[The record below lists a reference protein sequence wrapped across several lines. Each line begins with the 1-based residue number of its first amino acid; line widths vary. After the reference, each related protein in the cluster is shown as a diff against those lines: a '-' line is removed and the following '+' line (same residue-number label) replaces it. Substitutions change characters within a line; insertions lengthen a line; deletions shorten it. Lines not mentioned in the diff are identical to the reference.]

1 MEPRDRNCIC
11 LNELAGWGNTGAS
24 RAMCKEDSLRSGHRV
39 RRRHAQLDG
48 QPRARRPKLAF
59 DGGQRDIQRLRC
71 FLERQSAEVPLLQD
85 QAASLIHGCE
95 AEGAEPE
102 PGSVPSVASLHRDD
116 NDPLSHLLLG
126 QPHRATGLEPTTHIV

>member
-1 MEPRDRNCIC
+1 M
-11 LNELAGWGNTGAS
+11 GKHGGQSGNVQGGFTEVPAI
-24 RAMCKEDSLRSGHRV
+24 ESGGV
-39 RRRHAQLDG
+39 TPQLDG

-59 DGGQRDIQRLRC
+59 DSGQRDIQRLRC

-85 QAASLIHGCE
+85 PAASLIHGCE